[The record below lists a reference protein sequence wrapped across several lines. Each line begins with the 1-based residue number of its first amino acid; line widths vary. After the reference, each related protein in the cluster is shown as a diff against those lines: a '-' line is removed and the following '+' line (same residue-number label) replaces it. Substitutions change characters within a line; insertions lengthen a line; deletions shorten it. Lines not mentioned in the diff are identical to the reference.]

1 VARSGPTKRLVA
13 ALEELRAL
21 DKGASPLDPV
31 ALARRI
37 REAAEDLEAAK
48 VDEARAGGVSWR
60 EIGLLYG
67 MSKQAAHQR
76 FGSRVPSDGH
86 LGRAARDRAHP

>member
-1 VARSGPTKRLVA
+1 MGRSGPTKRLVA
-13 ALEELRAL
+13 ALEELRSL
-21 DKGASPLDPV
+21 EKGASPLDPV

-37 REAAEDLEAAK
+37 REAAEELEAAK

-76 FGSRVPSDGH
+76 FGSRVPSDA
-86 LGRAARDRAHP
+86 RAAKGAREHAHS

>member
-1 VARSGPTKRLVA
+1 MGRSGPAKRLVA
-13 ALEELRAL
+13 ALEELRSL
-21 DKGASPLDPV
+21 EKGASPLDPV
-31 ALARRI
+31 TLARRI

-76 FGSRVPSDGH
+76 FGSRVPSDGRV
-86 LGRAARDRAHP
+86 GKGARDHAHS

>member
-1 VARSGPTKRLVA
+1 MARPGPTKRLAA
-13 ALEELRAL
+13 ALEELRSL

-37 REAAEDLEAAK
+37 REAAEELEAAK

-76 FGSRVPSDGH
+76 FGSRMPSDGH
-86 LGRAARDRAHP
+86 AGKGERERAHP